1 MFNQTDLLS
10 RFPWLVRRDQRMI
23 IGNDLDALL
32 SAQFLQHTLGWSIA
46 GFYNYS
52 TFYVDPAINPREC
65 VWVDLDIADPAC
77 CSIGHHILRPTPADR
92 IPGHRASVNPN
103 LLRGIDQTDFIH
115 KYPLGTIH
123 FLLWLHD
130 ARVRNKRACTLL
142 LWLTDSTWIN
152 AQRYRSNVREWLTN
166 WIPVPELLDTFEQT
180 ATVDFEAEM
189 QAQVLSKLQLA
200 ELQPG
205 KVQNVSQHLGLGGHQ
220 CAWDKPEDLPQVL
233 RVTDLIYRTF
243 GWRAPRFP
251 SEFKALQ
258 GVRHSA
264 KLPDLVKKHGTFD
277 QFLANEKVF
286 SYVIPNKDRVNY
298 TTGIVLRGALP
309 LRGLD

>member
-1 MFNQTDLLS
+1 VNPAVFDRTELIQKY
-10 RFPWLVRRDQRMI
+10 PWLMQRERRMI

-32 SAQFLQHTLGWSIA
+32 SAQFLQHTLGWPIA
-46 GFYNYS
+46 GFYNY
-52 TFYVDPAINPREC
+52 TTLYHDPGIDPRDC
-65 VWVDLDIADPAC
+65 VWVDLDVYDPAC

-92 IPGHRASVNPN
+92 IPSHRASVNPN

-130 ARVRNKRACTLL
+130 SRVKNKRACTLL
-142 LWLTDSTWIN
+142 LWLADSTWIN
-152 AQRYRSNVREWLTN
+152 AQRYRANVREWLTN

-189 QAQVLSKLQLA
+189 QTQVLSKLQLA

-205 KVQNVSQHLGLGGHQ
+205 NMQNVSQHLGLGGHQ
-220 CAWDKPEDLPQVL
+220 CAWDKPEDLL
-233 RVTDLIYRTF
+233 RVHRVTNLIERAF
-243 GWRAPRFP
+243 GWRAPLFP
-251 SEFKALQ
+251 REFKAIE
-258 GVRHSA
+258 GYRRSA
-264 KLPDLVKKHGTFD
+264 KLPDLVKKHGSLD
-277 QFLANEKVF
+277 SFLANEKVF

-298 TTGIVLRGALP
+298 TTGIVMSNK
-309 LRGLD
+309 